1 MAAEGPVLAPN
12 IPLPGSLVPLTAFEG
27 SVSVAEQIALTDAK
41 VRQHVSYAIA
51 GAFVV
56 ANVLTLAGVA
66 YVFHEDN
73 ANVIVHAMTAQD
85 RVITPGVVMAI
96 VGATTVQLGAL
107 AFTMGRYLYPGAP
120 RPSLLQR

>member
-1 MAAEGPVLAPN
+1 M
-12 IPLPGSLVPLTAFEG
+12 VPLTAFEG

-41 VRQHVSYAIA
+41 VRQHISYAIA

-73 ANVIVHAMTAQD
+73 ANIIAHVMTAQD
-85 RVITPGVVMAI
+85 RVITPRVVMAI
-96 VGATTVQLGAL
+96 VGGTTIQLGAL
-107 AFTMGRYLYPGAP
+107 TLTMGRYLYPGAL
-120 RPSLLQR
+120 RQKRSGNA